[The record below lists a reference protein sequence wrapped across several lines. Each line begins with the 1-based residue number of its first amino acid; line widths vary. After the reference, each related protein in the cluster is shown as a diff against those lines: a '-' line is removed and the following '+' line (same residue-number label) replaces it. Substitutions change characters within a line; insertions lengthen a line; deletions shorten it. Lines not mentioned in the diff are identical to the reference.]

1 MPVET
6 SLRTATG
13 TLSEVEG
20 TGPLAVPQG
29 VDPGFELDISAT
41 ELLAFHEA
49 KGEAGEII
57 STPVRLNGEIR
68 ELLLYGTG
76 DGSATALRKTGSALV
91 RRAKGKDVLAI
102 QVPEGDLEAFTEGAL
117 LAAYDFTLKT
127 SGKKPVGEI
136 VLVGGS
142 AGGAGGTGGTAGA
155 GEIVGRA
162 AVLARDLTNT
172 TSNDKCPAWLADR
185 ATEAAERSGLTV
197 RVRDEAELARE
208 GFGGLIA
215 VGSGSPR
222 PPRLIELSH
231 APEGATRHVVLV
243 GKGITFDTGGISL
256 KPSDG
261 MKTMKTDMAGGAVVI
276 AVMSTLRDLGVP
288 LRVTGLIASAEN
300 SFSGSAM
307 RPGDVIT
314 HFGGVTSEVL
324 NTDAEGRLVLADA
337 LAYADATLD
346 PDMIVDIATLTGAAK
361 VALGL
366 RHGALFTPDDALA
379 AALTRSGE
387 QSDELLWRL
396 PLVEDYRV
404 AIESK
409 VADVANIEQRG
420 FGGGSIMAALFLQ
433 RFVGDRTWAHLDV
446 AGPARGPEGST
457 GYGVRLLINWLQALQ
472 K

>member
-6 SLRTATG
+6 SLRTTTG
-13 TLSEVEG
+13 KLSEVEG
-20 TGPLAVPQG
+20 PGPLAVPQG
-29 VDPGFELDISAT
+29 VDPGFELEISVA

-57 STPVRLNGEIR
+57 STPVRLGDEIR
-68 ELLLYGTG
+68 ELFLYGTG
-76 DGSATALRKTGSALV
+76 DGSATALRKAGSALV
-91 RRAKGKDVLAI
+91 RKAKGKDVLAI

-142 AGGAGGTGGTAGA
+142 PEGTG
-155 GEIVGRA
+155 EITGRA
-162 AVLARDLTNT
+162 AALAKDLTNT
-172 TSNDKCPAWLADR
+172 TSTDKCPAWLADR
-185 ATEAAERSGLTV
+185 AAETAAVSGLTIAI
-197 RVRDEAELARE
+197 RDEEALARE
-208 GFGGLIA
+208 GFGGLLA
-215 VGSGSPR
+215 VGGGSPR
-222 PPRLIELSH
+222 PPRLIELSY
-231 APEGATRHVVLV
+231 APEGATKHVVLV

-276 AVMSTLRDLGVP
+276 AIMSTLRDLGVN
-288 LRVTGLIASAEN
+288 LKVTGLIPSAEN

-307 RPGDVIT
+307 RPGDVIS
-314 HFGGVTSEVL
+314 HFGGITSEVL

-346 PDMIVDIATLTGAAK
+346 PDVIVDIATLTGAAK

-379 AALTRSGE
+379 AALTQAGE
-387 QSDELLWRL
+387 VADEPVWRL
-396 PLVEDYRV
+396 PLVEDYRA

-409 VADVANIEQRG
+409 IADVANIEQRG
-420 FGGGSIMAALFLQ
+420 YGGGSIMAALFLE
-433 RFVGDRTWAHLDV
+433 RFVGTRTWAHFDV
-446 AGPARGPEGST
+446 AGPARGPEGAT
-457 GYGVRLLINWLQALQ
+457 GYGIRLLLTWL
-472 K
+472 KTV